1 MLKGL
6 ILIIIFYLLV
16 QLLLYLEVISN
27 ILNESK
33 RPADHCLPVNL
44 KTISMTRPANLQRL
58 DRNNW
63 IVYGVLFLSLCY
75 FALLVSFIHNGVF
88 YSADGGVKSI
98 AIRQLTKGY
107 GFKYLHLDQPSWVQS
122 IWQDGFFP
130 FRPPF
135 FYPST
140 DGYMFVFP
148 PAFQVIN
155 SFFYS
160 MLGYAGLY
168 ILPVSSMLLLWVCT
182 ILLLKRCGISPSGI
196 ALALFVLV
204 FCSPLTVYGTMYWE
218 HAPAVLLLFAGL
230 AFIARTPTRL
240 PAAVMLGLVSGLA
253 IWLRPEAILMNFLY
267 ALAAI
272 VLYAREKRPVYI
284 AFVSCLFIS
293 VLCFFAFNKAEYGSI
308 LGLHS
313 QQVVNSDDPETR
325 MTAGHVLH
333 NLVMNNYRSIRYF
346 FFILLLLPV
355 VYRLFTSPKDRDP
368 RPGLL
373 AAIVFGFS
381 LIAPFIVP
389 NEGGRQW
396 GARYF
401 LPLIPITVVALCLA
415 YKQWDH
421 FTAWLKPVW
430 LTVIILCCFGYSFMH
445 NTYKGG
451 IKEMRWA
458 YTQRVKPSLDT
469 ITAKPG
475 NVVVVFAPYM
485 AYELGSAFSKEYF
498 FLAPG
503 DDSLRKLL
511 PLLKRQGIHEYT
523 YISDPRDSN
532 SWSVL
537 HRDSAT
543 IRQMEAA
550 IRENKVK
557 DEFLLTKFTIE

>member
-1 MLKGL
+1 
-6 ILIIIFYLLV
+6 
-16 QLLLYLEVISN
+16 
-27 ILNESK
+27 
-33 RPADHCLPVNL
+33 
-44 KTISMTRPANLQRL
+44 MTRPALLQRL
-58 DRNNW
+58 DKNNW
-63 IVYGVLFLSLCY
+63 IIYGVFFLSLCY
-75 FALLVSFIHNGVF
+75 FALLVSFIHKGIF

-98 AIRQLTKGY
+98 AIRQLTEGY
-107 GFKYLHLDQPSWVQS
+107 GFKYLHLNQPSWVQS

-135 FYPST
+135 FYPSA

-160 MLGYAGLY
+160 RLGYAGLY

-204 FCSPLTVYGTMYWE
+204 FCSPLTVYGSMYWE

-230 AFIARTPTRL
+230 AFIARTPSRMPVAIT
-240 PAAVMLGLVSGLA
+240 LGLVSGLA
-253 IWLRPEAILMNFLY
+253 VWLRPEAILMNFLY

-284 AFVSCLFIS
+284 AFVTCLFIS

-308 LGLHS
+308 LGLHG
-313 QQVVNSDDPETR
+313 QQVVNNDDPETG

-333 NLVMNNYRSIRYF
+333 NLLMNNFRSIRYF
-346 FFILLLLPV
+346 FFVLLLLPV
-355 VYRLFTSPKDRDP
+355 AARLFVFSRDRDL

-373 AAIVFGFS
+373 AAIVFAFS
-381 LIAPFIVP
+381 LIAPFLLP
-389 NEGGRQW
+389 NDGGRQW

-401 LPLIPITVVALCLA
+401 LPLIPIVIVALCLA
-415 YKQWDH
+415 DHQWGL
-421 FTAWLKPVW
+421 FKTWTKPAWVTA
-430 LTVIILCCFGYSFMH
+430 ILLLCTGYSFFH

-451 IKEMRWA
+451 IKELRWA

-469 ITAKPG
+469 IAGKPG
-475 NVVVVFAPYM
+475 NIVIVYAPYM
-485 AYELGSAFSKEYF
+485 AYELGSLFNKEYF

-503 DDSLRKLL
+503 DDSLRRLL
-511 PLLKRQGIHEYT
+511 PLLKRQGVHEYT
-523 YISDPRDSN
+523 YISDPRDPRS
-532 SWSVL
+532 L
-537 HRDSAT
+537 PAPLRDPVT
-543 IRQMEAA
+543 MKQMEAA
-550 IRENKVK
+550 VKANKIK
-557 DEFLLTKFTIE
+557 DEFLLSKFTIE